1 MYAVIVIFALALL
14 SPLPFASPFPSVYA
28 QLPFEEQQS
37 FDSPTFDSPV
47 ETSAAFDGSVEL
59 IASQIAPDT
68 IMIKANVGNVPSYAI
83 TANSSEI
90 PFSFLNNVFQLNG
103 TDNTGADITNA
114 NSESWFAQEYIEYSY
129 IENGTKNLPLFV
141 NLPNLLPV
149 EEREVDLGL
158 KFGDGMA
165 NLGDIDGDG
174 VSDLA
179 IGATGDGD
187 DISIFYDVAN
197 DITTYQYN
205 RKNQGALYILLM
217 NDDGTIKSTIKH
229 DSETEN
235 MPDLSNAILQP
246 YDAEFG
252 GAIVSLGD
260 IHNDG
265 TIVIAIGAD
274 YHSNLNPTDGAVY
287 ILHLGDGGST
297 ILDSFIIQ
305 PESMGVTLPTLAR
318 FGASVENIGDVDNN
332 GVPDLAVGAIGLRT
346 ITNATKVGGGVLILH
361 MGENATSVLK
371 VAATF
376 ESSLIPPDGNLS
388 DTHHFQFITDQN
400 RFGSAITLLDTY
412 DDGTISLAMA
422 ASASGYATEDRIG
435 SIHIVNLTNQ
445 ATVVSSVTLLDYTTP
460 NLVLNE
466 RNYDAYGVFGLSAA
480 VNLGTFGSSM
490 VNMGDL
496 SGNGVN
502 DILVGYPNL
511 NSIGG
516 AYILYMNSDNSV
528 NHTAKFQI
536 DRIEEQSGTI
546 EILKDDQEQIDAFR
560 KYFNY
565 SNPPNMPTSVFQEH
579 IDPRTAQLETTY
591 FDLGTAAIDFGDVY
605 NDGYTDIA
613 LSSIGHNH
621 GTILVINRLG
631 PAVNVTFD
639 PIGWVWYNLI
649 KLRMKQQ

>member
-235 MPDLSNAILQP
+235 MPDLSNAI
-246 YDAEFG
+246 
-252 GAIVSLGD
+252 
-260 IHNDG
+260 
-265 TIVIAIGAD
+265 
-274 YHSNLNPTDGAVY
+274 
-287 ILHLGDGGST
+287 ST
-297 ILDSFIIQ
+297 I
-305 PESMGVTLPTLAR
+305 R
-318 FGASVENIGDVDNN
+318 C
-332 GVPDLAVGAIGLRT
+332 
-346 ITNATKVGGGVLILH
+346 
-361 MGENATSVLK
+361 
-371 VAATF
+371 
-376 ESSLIPPDGNLS
+376 
-388 DTHHFQFITDQN
+388 
-400 RFGSAITLLDTY
+400 
-412 DDGTISLAMA
+412 
-422 ASASGYATEDRIG
+422 
-435 SIHIVNLTNQ
+435 
-445 ATVVSSVTLLDYTTP
+445 
-460 NLVLNE
+460 
-466 RNYDAYGVFGLSAA
+466 
-480 VNLGTFGSSM
+480 
-490 VNMGDL
+490 
-496 SGNGVN
+496 
-502 DILVGYPNL
+502 
-511 NSIGG
+511 
-516 AYILYMNSDNSV
+516 
-528 NHTAKFQI
+528 
-536 DRIEEQSGTI
+536 
-546 EILKDDQEQIDAFR
+546 
-560 KYFNY
+560 
-565 SNPPNMPTSVFQEH
+565 
-579 IDPRTAQLETTY
+579 
-591 FDLGTAAIDFGDVY
+591 
-605 NDGYTDIA
+605 
-613 LSSIGHNH
+613 
-621 GTILVINRLG
+621 
-631 PAVNVTFD
+631 
-639 PIGWVWYNLI
+639 
-649 KLRMKQQ
+649 